1 MKVKAW
7 KKNESKLVIIS
18 IELNDE
24 QELKLISVLKSLK
37 KTIGQFIKDL
47 IGNSINLY
55 TSYILEKSAKL
66 VCQPQKRLNPHMQ
79 EGVRTKVNKLLV

>member
-37 KTIGQFIKDL
+37 KTIG
-47 IGNSINLY
+47 
-55 TSYILEKSAKL
+55 
-66 VCQPQKRLNPHMQ
+66 
-79 EGVRTKVNKLLV
+79 

>member
-37 KTIGQFIKDL
+37 KTMG
-47 IGNSINLY
+47 
-55 TSYILEKSAKL
+55 
-66 VCQPQKRLNPHMQ
+66 
-79 EGVRTKVNKLLV
+79 